1 MGHGRAT
8 RQKSEQ
14 LELALDSRGEAPR
27 SQRSGEARKTSHGD
41 ERSADD
47 HRLTEQVVGRANALA
62 ALKRV
67 KQNKGSPGVDGM
79 TVEELAPYLV
89 EHWEA
94 IREQLLAGTY
104 QPQPVRRHDIPKPGG
119 GTRTLGIPTVQD
131 RFIQQC
137 LLQVLQP
144 QFDPT
149 FSEHSYG
156 FRPGRSAHDAVRAA
170 QRYIQS
176 GRRWVADVD
185 LAKFFDR
192 VNHDVLMER
201 LSRRIADGRVL
212 GLIRRYLVAG
222 VMADGVVVER
232 HEGTP
237 QGGPLS
243 PLLANVLLDEVDQAL
258 EQRGL
263 AFARYAD
270 DLNVYTGSQRAADD
284 AMATLKR
291 RFARLRLQVNEAK
304 STVARAWERKFLGYS
319 FWVAPGRVIR
329 PRVAPAALAEMK
341 ARVRTITSRTG
352 GRSLTAVAAELRSY
366 LTGWKLYFQLAETP
380 RTFRELDQ
388 WLHHRL
394 RAVQLK
400 QWKRGTTAYR
410 ELRARGVP
418 DRVARAAA
426 AHACRW
432 WATAAHGGLQTALPT
447 SYFDRLGVPRFAG
460 R

>member
-1 MGHGRAT
+1 M

-14 LELALDSRGEAPR
+14 LELALDGRGETPR
-27 SQRSGEARKTSHGD
+27 SQRSGEATTTSPGN
-41 ERSADD
+41 ERSGGD
-47 HRLTEQVVGRANALA
+47 HRLMEQVVERVNALA

-67 KQNKGSPGVDGM
+67 KQNRGSPGVDGM
-79 TVEELAPYLV
+79 TVDDLTPYLV
-89 EHWEA
+89 TYWEA
-94 IREQLLAGTY
+94 LREQLLAGTY
-104 QPQPVRRHDIPKPGG
+104 QPQPVKRQEIPKPGG
-119 GTRTLGIPTVQD
+119 GTRQLGIPTVVD

-156 FRPGRSAHDAVRAA
+156 FRPGRSAHQAVRAA
-170 QRYIQS
+170 QQYIQS

-212 GLIRRYLVAG
+212 RLIRRYLKAG
-222 VMADGVVVER
+222 IMADGVVVER

-243 PLLANVLLDEVDQAL
+243 PLLANVLLDEVDQEL
-258 EQRGL
+258 ERRGL
-263 AFARYAD
+263 VFARYAD
-270 DLNVYTGSQRAADD
+270 DLNVYTGSQRAAND
-284 AMATLKR
+284 AMVTLKR
-291 RFARLRLQVNEAK
+291 LFARLRLQVNEAK
-304 STVARAWERKFLGYS
+304 STVARAWECKFLGYS

-329 PRVAPAALAEMK
+329 PRVAPAALAAMK
-341 ARVRTITSRTG
+341 ARVREITSRTG
-352 GRSLTAVAAELRSY
+352 GRSLNRVAEELRSY
-366 LTGWKLYFQLAETP
+366 LIGWKLYFQLAETP
-380 RTFRELDQ
+380 GIFDDLDK
-388 WLHHRL
+388 WLRHRL

-400 QWKRGTTAYR
+400 QWKRGTTVYR
-410 ELRARGVP
+410 ELRARNVP

-426 AHACRW
+426 AHARRW
-432 WATAAHGGLQTALPT
+432 WAIATHGALQTALPI
-447 SYFDRLGVPRFAG
+447 SYFDRLGVPRLAG